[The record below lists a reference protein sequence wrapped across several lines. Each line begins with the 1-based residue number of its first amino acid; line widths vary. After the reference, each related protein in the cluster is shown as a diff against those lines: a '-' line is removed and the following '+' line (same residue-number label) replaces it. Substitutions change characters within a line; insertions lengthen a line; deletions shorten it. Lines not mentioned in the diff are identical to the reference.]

1 MNRSIVMVGVA
12 IILAGLA
19 LVASPIVLTGAE
31 SFTIEQETGIFLSPI
46 GLLVIMIGAVQA
58 NPEMTTVGG
67 TFGNP
72 DVTPERPAA
81 APPPTTGRTT
91 PLGYNPREPVNC
103 RQCGSVITFDL
114 AFCPRCARPRECR
127 GCGRPLGMAEDRTDC
142 PGCHRVE
149 AFCNCPRV
157 ARPRPAYPT
166 ASSRVRRP

>member
-1 MNRSIVMVGVA
+1 MNRSIVLVGVA
-12 IILAGLA
+12 IIVAGLA
-19 LVASPIVLTGAE
+19 LVASPLVLLGTE
-31 SFTIEQETGIFLSPI
+31 VFTIEQEFGIFLSPV

-58 NPEMTTVGG
+58 NPEITTVGG

-72 DVTPERPAA
+72 DM
-81 APPPTTGRTT
+81 APKRVAPTSPTTTGRAT

-103 RQCGSVITFDL
+103 RQCGSVITYDL

-127 GCGRPLGMAEDRTDC
+127 GCGRPLGMAEERTDC

-157 ARPRPAYPT
+157 ARPRSAYST
-166 ASSRVRRP
+166 GSARVRRP